1 MMWLLLF
8 VLTLAVVLLPMLPAF
23 LEWRRPSDV
32 VPLHIDTRDAQDPS
46 WLARSFFQQLTQ
58 ALAQQRTRL
67 GQSRLRPVPAEGDW
81 LRTDAELRAGAS
93 RTVWHADGDV
103 RLPPDADLL
112 GEVAA
117 TGDIRTA
124 ITRIYRA
131 LWAGGRLKLAPEC
144 TVLRWAHGHDVVVAQ
159 GCRLGG
165 RISAERSLTVGRGVH
180 FSLLHAPVVHFGDD
194 ERPHPPPRRAG
205 GDAGGVGGAGG
216 AVGGGLGGNLGL
228 PPEVDWNPVA
238 SRGVCSQSLQ
248 IGPGRAWR
256 GDLVC
261 HGDLLLGRGC
271 RVRGSIK
278 TWGELR
284 VDVGSRVRG
293 NLVAAGRLVL
303 GADCEVQGAVV
314 SETAVLLGAGCVVG
328 APDAPCTVTAPRIVV
343 AAGATVHGTL
353 WATEHGSTPDSTAG
367 ALAAPGD
374 SEPWPEQAWA

>member
-8 VLTLAVVLLPMLPAF
+8 VLTLAVVLLPMVPAF

-46 WLARSFFQQLTQ
+46 WLAHSFFQQLTV
-58 ALAQQRTRL
+58 ALSQQRRRL
-67 GQSRLRPVPAEGDW
+67 GRSRLRPAPSQGDW

-93 RTVWHADGDV
+93 RTVWYADGDL
-103 RLPPDADLL
+103 RLPLDADLL

-124 ITRIYRA
+124 ITRVYRA
-131 LWAGGRLKLAPEC
+131 LWAGGRLKLAPES
-144 TVLRWAHGHDVVVAQ
+144 TVLRWAHAQDVEVAQ

-165 RISAERSLTVGRGVH
+165 RISAERSLRIGRGVH
-180 FSLLHAPVVHFGDD
+180 FSLLHAPVVHFSGDNPQAD
-194 ERPHPPPRRAG
+194 AANDVDTAFDAG
-205 GDAGGVGGAGG
+205 ADLDDDAGGVHGK
-216 AVGGGLGGNLGL
+216 LGL
-228 PPEVDWNPVA
+228 PAEVVWNPVA
-238 SRGVCSQSLQ
+238 DRGVASQSLQ
-248 IGPGRAWR
+248 VRPGRAWR

-261 HGDLLLGRGC
+261 HGDLLLGRGT

-284 VDVGSRVRG
+284 VDVGSRVVG
-293 NLVAAGRLVL
+293 NLVAVGQLAL
-303 GADCEVQGAVV
+303 GADCVVQGAVV

-328 APDAPCTVTAPRIVV
+328 TPEAPCTVTAPRIVV

-353 WATEHGSTPDSTAG
+353 WATEHGSTPESAG
-367 ALAAPGD
+367 AALAAPGD

>member
-8 VLTLAVVLLPMLPAF
+8 VLTLAVVLLPMLPAY
-23 LEWRRPSDV
+23 LEWRRPSDT

-46 WLARSFFQQLTQ
+46 WLARSFFAQLTT
-58 ALAQQRTRL
+58 ALAQHSTRL
-67 GQSRLRPVPAEGDW
+67 GQSRLRPAPTQGDW
-81 LRTDAELRAGAS
+81 LRTDAELRAAAS
-93 RTVWHADGDV
+93 RTVWHAQGDL

-124 ITRIYRA
+124 VTRVYRA
-131 LWAGGRLKLAPEC
+131 LWAGGRLKLAPET
-144 TVLRWAHGHDVVVAQ
+144 TVLRWAHAQDVVVAQ

-165 RISAERSLTVGRGVH
+165 RISAERSLTVGHGVH

-194 ERPHPPPRRAG
+194 DSQPGPPPEA
-205 GDAGGVGGAGG
+205 DAGGVR
-216 AVGGGLGGNLGL
+216 GNLGL
-228 PPEVDWNPVA
+228 PAEVDWNPVA

-284 VDVGSRVRG
+284 VDVGSRVIG

-303 GADCEVQGAVV
+303 GADCVVQGAVV
-314 SETAVLLGAGCVVG
+314 SETAVLLGAGCVLG
-328 APDAPCTVTAPRIVV
+328 TPEAPCTVTAPRILVS
-343 AAGATVHGTL
+343 AGATVHGTL
-353 WATEHGSTPDSTAG
+353 WATEQGNTPEASGA